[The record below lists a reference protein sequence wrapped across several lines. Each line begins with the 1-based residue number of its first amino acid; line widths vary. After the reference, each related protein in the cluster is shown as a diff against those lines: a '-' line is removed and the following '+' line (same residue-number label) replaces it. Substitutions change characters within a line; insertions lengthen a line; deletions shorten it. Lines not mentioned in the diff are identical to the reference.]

1 MFAKLLSKRKRKSES
16 PDKQQSE
23 EVSGA
28 VEQEPAT
35 PSADERKSRTSVSD
49 DETLKRGRVASSGS
63 AGSND
68 DEVTKRGRGS
78 SSDSVGRPASAAS
91 NTASDDE
98 VPDENPEGILE
109 PRRATATKASAGK
122 DLHAVKAGGDIQ
134 TSSLAS
140 SNPAKEWDASA
151 GLDIN
156 VSKFEDLVLDS
167 NVIDEARN
175 TWEYFVQA
183 SGSLDVAGD
192 VIYSALFEGAP
203 SLQAL
208 FTTPRAVQAIR
219 FMNALRGFLT
229 NLDNPAQL
237 KVQVETLG
245 FAHLNWDV
253 TIPQVIIFRDA
264 IMDLFAVELG
274 DKFSKEGREGW
285 KALLNY
291 VGGAII
297 FVKSHY
303 ADRLKVLSE
312 SWKAVN
318 KQSEEQGEE
327 HSNSSGH
334 SGESEG
340 FKRHEITTAKPGNGK
355 TTNGKK
361 GGFMSFF
368 RNGGAGKDRTD
379 STGNAHTLLEKRSG
393 KEEGGLQ
400 ASVPTTY
407 NEMFLFNAAVMGF
420 GQAAWMIEVLTCFD
434 AIVTNVSNST
444 RLQEECDVLVLRI
457 SKVTNTAVNLTE
469 YKSCMLASL
478 RSLLPKDW
486 DSNHEVAWTWL
497 WENVER
503 LLRQTM
509 GQPPIW
515 EKHLARFMAS
525 LDEAQQFELRRNIYT
540 RFFAACTVG
549 QDFFKQS
556 GTYLDFIAERIMS
569 MVSELYQ
576 NPIKMVD
583 DISAL
588 GLRHVG
594 YGIPTE
600 LFGPFVTACIEVVGT
615 YTANETA
622 VQAFRWSLGLI
633 AKMLVRTITEGSTIV
648 MKAVDANSAKQ
659 LKKAISCAPR
669 GERAKWLL
677 VVQVGTQSIS
687 PLGWAIEN
695 GCLEAARA
703 IIEDLLTIRADRE
716 SYYYGVDD
724 LFMQHPDI
732 IKVLSESAPSL
743 LPVLLDHLIWRCR
756 TAVNGM
762 RRTNYYVKHLLVDQ
776 DGKPSST
783 LQWLVIS
790 GNPTIMAHPVIV
802 LVSDTLWNR
811 IVKKRFI
818 LQKIWFVMSLLVFML
833 SQAVFPK
840 LERAQDEDIR
850 WAVFACRAIS
860 YGPCVIRLSFIHGKR
875 FVKSYRA
882 RDTVK
887 FLRVIPVPA
896 YLKDQYDLASCI
908 LLVLLF
914 LMCWNE
920 PMLWCIQSGED
931 FPTEICAEAED
942 VEFRY
947 SIFSMV
953 AMAIQWFLIVD
964 MAVFSTQ
971 LSAFMLVVTHVLSEI
986 GRFMVALIFLLLTF
1000 GSAISVLDHDQE
1012 EMQSLPS
1019 AAMAL
1024 FAITVKLYQDDY
1036 RGIDDPALIVAIF
1049 VYQTA
1054 SSILLLNLLIAQLQ
1068 CSYEYVLQD
1077 MIGFARLNR
1086 SSVIAETM
1094 TTCSRDQWER
1104 FVVGLNFDERLEFN
1118 EGDVGISGGI
1128 QDYEPSHLHPI
1139 VSDSIYRFGGSC
1151 SPLMQWPVDTSSE
1164 EEENKFDRMERLIQK
1179 AVKRMIA
1186 FGDRQDGSGA
1196 GGSTED
1202 RNSSDSEAEE
1212 D

>member
-1 MFAKLLSKRKRKSES
+1 MADNEN
-16 PDKQQSE
+16 
-23 EVSGA
+23 VA
-28 VEQEPAT
+28 VEEEDVVVEEGAEDAL
-35 PSADERKSRTSVSD
+35 ADEEGEAG
-49 DETLKRGRVASSGS
+49 DEELLEEEEAEAEGEAGDAEADAAAKEEEERQNAARN
-63 AGSND
+63 AGSDINTEAFDELRLESAMCQAAND
-68 DEVTKRGRGS
+68 AWRLFI
-78 SSDSVGRPASAAS
+78 
-91 NTASDDE
+91 NTADSRE
-98 VPDENPEGILE
+98 
-109 PRRATATKASAGK
+109 AAG
-122 DLHAVKAGGDIQ
+122 
-134 TSSLAS
+134 
-140 SNPAKEWDASA
+140 
-151 GLDIN
+151 
-156 VSKFEDLVLDS
+156 
-167 NVIDEARN
+167 EA
-175 TWEYFVQA
+175 
-183 SGSLDVAGD
+183 
-192 VIYSALFEGAP
+192 IYAALFEGAP
-203 SLQAL
+203 SLQSL
-208 FTTPRAVQAIR
+208 FTTPRAVQAMK
-219 FMNALRGFLT
+219 FMNGLASFVNAL
-229 NLDNPAQL
+229 DDPAKL
-237 KVQVETLG
+237 KILVETLAFG
-245 FAHLNWDV
+245 HLHLDV
-253 TIPQVIIFRDA
+253 TVPRVMIFRDA
-264 IMDLFAVELG
+264 ILDLFKVELVE
-274 DKFSKEGREGW
+274 KFSPSAREGW
-285 KALLNY
+285 KKLLNY
-291 VGGAII
+291 VGGALIY
-297 FVKSHY
+297 VKVNY
-303 ADRLKVLSE
+303 ATRINCLLK
-312 SWKAVN
+312 SWKEAN
-318 KQSEEQGEE
+318 HGDTDKKDELAGAQSSSAAEEEQQKKQQELMQKKKKRTTIQMLMGKKA
-327 HSNSSGH
+327 
-334 SGESEG
+334 SGE
-340 FKRHEITTAKPGNGK
+340 N
-355 TTNGKK
+355 
-361 GGFMSFF
+361 
-368 RNGGAGKDRTD
+368 
-379 STGNAHTLLEKRSG
+379 
-393 KEEGGLQ
+393 EGGQ
-400 ASVPTTY
+400 TTTTGEKNEKGDENRVGSQSVPTTY
-407 NEMFLFNAAVMGF
+407 PEMFLFNSAVMGF
-420 GQAAWMIEVLTCFD
+420 GTSTWMAEVLACFNN
-434 AIVTNVSNST
+434 IVTNVANSA
-444 RLQEECDVLVLRI
+444 RLQEECDVLALRI
-457 SKVTNTAVNLTE
+457 ARVAKGNINLAE

-478 RSLLPKDW
+478 RSLLPKSW
-486 DSNHEVAWTWL
+486 DSAHEVAWTWL

-503 LLRQTM
+503 LVLRIH
-509 GQPPIW
+509 GQPPVW
-515 EKHLARFMAS
+515 EKALGKILGSF
-525 LDEAQQFELRRNIYT
+525 DEESKFELRKEIYA
-540 RFFAACTVG
+540 RFFNLAPAG

-556 GTYLDFIAERIMS
+556 GTYLDFIAERIMT
-569 MVSELYQ
+569 MVTDLYD
-576 NPIKMVD
+576 NPVKMVD

-594 YGIPTE
+594 YSIPTE

-615 YTANETA
+615 YTPNELA
-622 VQAFRWSLGLI
+622 VTAFRWSLGLI

-732 IKVLSESAPSL
+732 IKILSESAPTL

-783 LQWLVIS
+783 LQWLVMS

-818 LQKIWFVMSLLVFML
+818 LQKIWFVMSLLVFLL
-833 SQAVFPK
+833 SQAILPK
-840 LERAQDEDIR
+840 LERAGDADIR
-850 WAVFACRAIS
+850 WTILTCRGIS
-860 YGPCVIRLSFIHGKR
+860 YGPCVIRLSFIHGYR

-887 FLRVIPVPA
+887 LLWYIPVPA

-914 LMCWNE
+914 LMCSNE
-920 PMLWCIQSGED
+920 PMLWCIQSGD
-931 FPTEICAEAED
+931 FPTEVCAEAED
-942 VEFRY
+942 VQFRY

-1000 GSAISVLDHDQE
+1000 GSAISVLDHNQE
-1012 EMQSLPS
+1012 EMSSLPS

-1094 TTCSRDQWER
+1094 TTCSREQWEK
-1104 FVVGLNFDERLEFN
+1104 FVQGLNFDERLEFN

-1151 SPLMQWPVDTSSE
+1151 SPLMQWPTDNSSE

-1179 AVKRMIA
+1179 AVKRMMA
-1186 FGDRQDGSGA
+1186 FGDKQDGPGA
-1196 GGSTED
+1196 GGSAED
-1202 RNSSDSEAEE
+1202 KNSSDSEAEE
-1212 D
+1212 G